1 MVVGRE
7 GFEEVYM
14 YSPGSK
20 LESYTKSAYVCIGP
34 SSLLNPISLDPGCVW
49 RGVLH
54 IHNPNS

>member
-14 YSPGSK
+14 YSPGSR

-34 SSLLNPISLDPGCVW
+34 SSLLSPISLESGCVW

-54 IHNPNS
+54 LHNPNS